1 MKGILLSL
9 LLLVVSAASFASQQ
23 LPLEYFIKHGDY
35 LDLKLSP
42 NGKYIAAR
50 VRYDSRVFLAV
61 LNAADMQVVG
71 GIKPANKDIIHT
83 VNWVNNERL
92 VFEYAEKQSNFDS
105 PVPTG
110 ELFAMNVD
118 GSKKEMLYGYRASDA
133 KAGSRLS
140 NKDNTLASQEIL
152 SYLEDD
158 EDHILIAEYPWTK
171 EGSLYYDSRD
181 RAPIISRLNIY
192 SGKKRKLDVL
202 PHGHSRALATKKG
215 QVNFMTWRDENGYGH
230 AAYRPNNDAEWKP
243 LNEAFEMR
251 GGLYPIGLSEDNK
264 SIYLSGRFGEE
275 GIHTLWTL
283 NLETG
288 EYARVFADHAT
299 DIEDFILDSNGMP
312 AVGIT
317 YPGKSEFVYASGNT
331 KIAKVHKMLVQAFAG
346 QTVDIASATKDWKT
360 LLVHVSSDIN
370 PGEYYLFDSETMG
383 ANFIW
388 ANSSWIDPRFLAAMQ
403 PVAIPT
409 EDGETVHGYLT
420 MPTVK
425 KGDEKPP
432 LVVVI
437 HGGPHQSGTRD
448 FWRYDAETQLIAN
461 RGYAVLRV
469 NFRGS
474 DGYGKRFERLGYRE
488 WGGSM
493 IKDINDSV
501 KWVIEQGYVDGDNV
515 CAYGASYGGYAALM
529 SVVREPDLY
538 KCTIGYVGVYDLK
551 YMYSESDI
559 PTNWGG
565 EAYLKRVLGTD
576 QQELSEYSP
585 INHAKEIKA
594 KVMLVHG
601 SKDRRVPEIN
611 SEALAE
617 KLEEAGNAPE
627 YLQYSQAGHGVF
639 DEGDRQELYQGLL
652 DFLDEN
658 LR

>member
-9 LLLVVSAASFASQQ
+9 MLLVVSSASFASQQ

-42 NGKYIAAR
+42 DGKYLAAR
-50 VRYDSRVFLAV
+50 VNYDGRVFLAV

-71 GIKPANKDIIHT
+71 GIRPSNKDIIHT

-92 VFEYAEKQSNFDS
+92 VFEYAEKQSNFDA
-105 PVPTG
+105 PIPTG
-110 ELFAMNVD
+110 ELFAMNAD
-118 GSKKEMLYGYRASDA
+118 GSNREMLYGYRASDA

-140 NKDNTLASQEIL
+140 NKDNIRASQEIL

-158 EDHILIAEYPWTK
+158 EDNILIAEYPWTK
-171 EGSLYYDSRD
+171 KGSLFYDSRD
-181 RAPIISRLNIY
+181 KPAIISRLNIY
-192 SGKKRKLDVL
+192 TGKKRKLDVL
-202 PHGHSRALATKKG
+202 PHGHSRALANKKG
-215 QVNFMTWRDENGYGH
+215 QVTFMTWRDENNFGH
-230 AAYRPNNDAEWKP
+230 AAYRPNNDADWKP
-243 LNEAFEMR
+243 LTEAFEMR
-251 GGLYPIGLSEDNK
+251 EGLYPVGLSEDSK
-264 SIYLSGRFGEE
+264 SVYLSGRTGDEE
-275 GIHTLWTL
+275 IHTLWTL

-288 EYARVFADHAT
+288 EYARVFADHKT
-299 DIEDFILDSNGMP
+299 DIEGVILDSSGMP

-317 YPGKSEFVYASGNT
+317 YPGKSEFVYAKTDS
-331 KIAKVHKMLVQAFAG
+331 KIGKIHKMLADAFAG
-346 QTVDIASATKDWKT
+346 QTVDIASTTEDWKT

-420 MPTVK
+420 MPKVQK
-425 KGDEKPP
+425 DEGKPP
-432 LVVVI
+432 LVVII
-437 HGGPHQSGTRD
+437 HGGPHQPGTRD
-448 FWRYDAETQLIAN
+448 FWEYDAETQLIAN

-474 DGYGKRFERLGYRE
+474 DGYGKRFERLGYKE
-488 WGGSM
+488 WGGNM

-501 KWVIEQGYVDGDNV
+501 KWVIDQGYVDGDNV

-538 KCTIGYVGVYDLK
+538 KCTIGYVGIYDLQ
-551 YMYSESDI
+551 YVYSESDI

-565 EAYLKRVLGTD
+565 EEYLKRVLGTNK
-576 QQELSEYSP
+576 QELAEFSP
-585 INHAKEIKA
+585 ITHAEEIKA
-594 KVMLVHG
+594 KVMLIHG

-611 SEALAE
+611 SEMLAK
-617 KLEEAGNAPE
+617 KLKSVGNAPE
-627 YLQYSQAGHGVF
+627 YLQYSQAGHGVY
-639 DEGDRQELYQGLL
+639 DESNRQELYQGLL
-652 DFLDEN
+652 NFLDKN
-658 LR
+658 LH